1 MQMLPRFLLVLYS
14 YKKVP
19 LQAFDFVLLPV
30 LDYFFIPLF
39 CGKGFICMYAHL
51 GYAFTSTHT
60 RMLGHGSSNGY
71 NTFICMFA
79 FSLCDAMGLQQS
91 WPLAK
96 TVAHLSAELSEES
109 IEGLLDVS
117 VTAAWT
123 CNVLRGY
130 VTPLA
135 SFF

>member
-1 MQMLPRFLLVLYS
+1 
-14 YKKVP
+14 
-19 LQAFDFVLLPV
+19 
-30 LDYFFIPLF
+30 
-39 CGKGFICMYAHL
+39 MYVRTSRLCLHFYTHL
-51 GYAFTSTHT
+51 CI
-60 RMLGHGSSNGY
+60 LGHGSSNGY
-71 NTFICMFA
+71 NTFVCIFA

-135 SFF
+135 SFSKLQSFPFTD